1 MRGVVYRDLV
11 NTDCCFCYM
20 NLSGYGC
27 TFLPIRRLIINL
39 VFTGDLDY
47 IHTTLMFTFGPQDVD
62 GVQEE
67 CDLVDIIDD
76 LIGNEPDEEFS
87 VTLINVTASG
97 SEEACITI
105 IDNDS
110 E

>member
-1 MRGVVYRDLV
+1 
-11 NTDCCFCYM
+11 
-20 NLSGYGC
+20 
-27 TFLPIRRLIINL
+27 
-39 VFTGDLDY
+39 
-47 IHTTLMFTFGPQDVD
+47 MFTFGPQDEGSQMD
-62 GVQEE
+62 

-87 VTLINVTASG
+87 VTLISVTTSG

-110 E
+110 KLS